1 MKKLLKILV
10 LVFLF
15 STSAIAKTIELDQ
28 GIKINIPKNYEYLQ
42 FDQQDF
48 VRANFKGVI
57 SESEIED
64 LLNEQVSLLGFDG
77 TETSTIIA
85 KKGYSKGFGSYYN
98 HVINGKDPQ
107 SWSGVK
113 KIQSKCGKK
122 KSQESQVKCLIKLMK
137 LDPIFQID
145 IANSNN
151 ENIKQLALDIKMLE
165 HSSKKEIDDVNKS
178 SEKIRN
184 SFGKMYKNE
193 LNLKITKIN
202 NKKWGFEIIGEDDI
216 LGMKAKRIGYLIIH
230 KEKVFTLQGFCM
242 SQATCKKIKKLNNEI
257 IEPYFSINTKVQKT
271 TSNISG
277 SGDLA
282 EQLKVLNEL
291 YKSGALT
298 KEEFA
303 KAKNKLLN

>member
-15 STSAIAKTIELDQ
+15 STSAIAKTIKLDQ

-85 KKGYSKGFGSYYN
+85 KKGYAKGFGSYYN

-107 SWSGVK
+107 SWSGMK

-122 KSQESQVKCLIKLMK
+122 KSQESQLKCIIKLMK

-165 HSSKKEIDDVNKS
+165 HSSKKEIDDVNET

-184 SFGKMYKNE
+184 SFGKIYKNE

-202 NKKWGFEIIGEDDI
+202 DKKWGFEIIGEDDI

-242 SQATCKKIKKLNNEI
+242 TQATCKKIKKLNNEI

-271 TSNISG
+271 TSNISD

-303 KAKNKLLN
+303 RAKNKLLN

>member
-15 STSAIAKTIELDQ
+15 STSAIAKTIKLDQ
-28 GIKINIPKNYEYLQ
+28 GIKVNIPKNYEYLQ

-85 KKGYSKGFGSYYN
+85 KKGYAKGFGSYYN

-107 SWSGVK
+107 SWSGMK
-113 KIQSKCGKK
+113 KIQNKCGKK
-122 KSQESQVKCLIKLMK
+122 KSQESQIKCIIKIMK
-137 LDPIFQID
+137 MDPIVQID

-151 ENIKQLALDIKMLE
+151 ENIKQLASDIKLLE
-165 HSSKKEIDDVNKS
+165 DSNKKEIKDINES

-184 SFGKMYKNE
+184 SFGAMYKNE
-193 LNLKITKIN
+193 LSLKIAKIN
-202 NKKWGFEIIGEDDI
+202 NKKWGFEIIGEDNM

-230 KEKVFTLQGFCM
+230 KEKVFILQGFCM
-242 SQATCKKIKKLNNEI
+242 SQTTCKNIKKLNI
-257 IEPYFSINTKVQKT
+257 AIVKPYFSTNTQVQKT
-271 TSNISG
+271 TSNTSDN
-277 SGDLA
+277 GDLT

-298 KEEFA
+298 KEEFE
-303 KAKNKLLN
+303 KAKKKLLN